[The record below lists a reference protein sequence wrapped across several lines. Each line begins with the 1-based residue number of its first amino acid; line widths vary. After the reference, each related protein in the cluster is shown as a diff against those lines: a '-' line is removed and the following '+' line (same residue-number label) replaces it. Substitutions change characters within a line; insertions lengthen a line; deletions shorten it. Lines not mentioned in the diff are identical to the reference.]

1 MQLDINGFT
10 ALILF
15 ILVALCGLQDL
26 SSPTRDQTHAPA
38 VKALNLNHWK
48 VREFLHI
55 PHFKKAPPPKWTSGL
70 FLAPDFN

>member
-1 MQLDINGFT
+1 MDSQLSFY
-10 ALILF
+10 LF
-15 ILVALCGLQDL
+15 IYFWLYCVACRILVLQ
-26 SSPTRDQTHAPA
+26 PGIKPMHAPA

-55 PHFKKAPPPKWTSGL
+55 SHFKKAPPPKWTSSL

>member
-1 MQLDINGFT
+1 MNVFT

-15 ILVALCGLQDL
+15 IYLFLVVPCGLQDL
-26 SSPTRDQTHAPA
+26 SPPTRDQTHASA

-48 VREFLHI
+48 AREFLHI
-55 PHFKKAPPPKWTSGL
+55 SHFKKAPLPKWTSSL